1 MGAADDQ
8 TAGTAVTV
16 PNPASCGITG
26 DPELDDI
33 LDRMSIFGNNPV
45 ADAFRQMLAL
55 FPPLPVLAV
64 DEDESDDNN
73 R

>member
-1 MGAADDQ
+1 MSAANDQ
-8 TAGTAVTV
+8 TAGTAVMV
-16 PNPASCGITG
+16 PNSASCVITG
-26 DPELDDI
+26 DPVLDGI
-33 LDRMSIFGNNPV
+33 LDRMSIFGNNLV

-55 FPPLPVLAV
+55 FPPPPVLVV